1 MTEQGRV
8 PESTVLRLSRYH
20 CFLGELQHSGSGRI
34 TSREIAED
42 LGLSEE
48 TVRHDLSYVPAKGRP
63 GSGYDTHELY
73 DALCEC
79 LDLSAAHPFAAIGN
93 QDVLRGLAVT
103 FPAEDFGLSA
113 AVYFSERAED
123 AGALVGDQPVHP
135 AGRYPE
141 GGPRSWNPSCARRR
155 CAARGGGD
163 TRAPEPGRR
172 SRRRDADSGAPAN
185 ASRGDEHHVL
195 PYAVRAQVTRE
206 CRRPILRVRAGLDPG
221 SRTQV
226 RQPKRRRCPIP
237 FDGARRCRTSRIL
250 RQVHI
255 LKARLD
261 LVPDLVPKYMVTVG
275 TRW

>member
-1 MTEQGRV
+1 MKEKAVTEQGRV

-63 GSGYDTHELY
+63 GSGYDKHELY

-135 AGRYPE
+135 AADIPKVARGLGIRVALVAVAPPAVEETLKLLSQAGVHGVVMLTPVLRPTHPE
-141 GGPRSWNPSCARRR
+141 GMSITYFRMPCALKSLVNVGVPSCG
-155 CAARGGGD
+155 CEQG
-163 TRAPEPGRR
+163 
-172 SRRRDADSGAPAN
+172 
-185 ASRGDEHHVL
+185 
-195 PYAVRAQVTRE
+195 
-206 CRRPILRVRAGLDPG
+206 
-221 SRTQV
+221 
-226 RQPKRRRCPIP
+226 
-237 FDGARRCRTSRIL
+237 
-250 RQVHI
+250 
-255 LKARLD
+255 
-261 LVPDLVPKYMVTVG
+261 
-275 TRW
+275 